1 MIISAMTT
9 LKTLYMLICI
19 YLIIFIY
26 ILDVI

>member
-9 LKTLYMLICI
+9 LKTLYMLTCI